1 MLNLNLL
8 LMYLII
14 FSIFYNMTKIKES
27 EIFFMIIS
35 LSYIPFS
42 ILLFYA
48 EKGFFGPSVLLK
60 SHVSFV
66 GSGVS
71 YKWVRD

>member
-1 MLNLNLL
+1 MLNLNIL

-35 LSYIPFS
+35 LSYIPFCQKS
-42 ILLFYA
+42 
-48 EKGFFGPSVLLK
+48 KFFSACFQQAKPNSLTIGMFKERLVNL
-60 SHVSFV
+60 
-66 GSGVS
+66 
-71 YKWVRD
+71 